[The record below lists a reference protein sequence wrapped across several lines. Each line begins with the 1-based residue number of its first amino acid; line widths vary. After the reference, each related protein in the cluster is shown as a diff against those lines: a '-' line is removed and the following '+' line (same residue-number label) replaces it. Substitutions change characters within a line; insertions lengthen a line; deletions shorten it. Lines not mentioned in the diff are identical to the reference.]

1 MRHAA
6 PARAGPSATL
16 ESMIAGS
23 LIREDAAR
31 GALPLSRMGDGC
43 RRAEIRLQRSGLLAE
58 GRFHDG
64 PLARGMCRPRCSART
79 LCICVAAHVC
89 GTRVPTTSETRRSP
103 FSASRR
109 DDDARGGRRPDPR
122 PTPSTQ
128 DRDKTREQRYTR
140 PSTASLSTR
149 RTSAAC
155 SPRASC
161 CLYKSKPRRAA
172 RRVT

>member
-16 ESMIAGS
+16 ESMVAGS

-43 RRAEIRLQRSGLLAE
+43 WRASIRLQRSGLLAE

-79 LCICVAAHVC
+79 LRICVAAHVC
-89 GTRVPTTSETRRSP
+89 GKRVPTTSENAALAVLTVVSE
-103 FSASRR
+103 
-109 DDDARGGRRPDPR
+109 GRRRARRPAAG
-122 PTPSTQ
+122 PTPYAIDAMSKCF
-128 DRDKTREQRYTR
+128 DRATLGGLVPHPPQ
-140 PSTASLSTR
+140 PAGPVPHV
-149 RTSAAC
+149 
-155 SPRASC
+155 PRAH
-161 CLYKSKPRRAA
+161 LVAPVDRVGA
-172 RRVT
+172 RPLEG